1 MNTVITDTDGVCD
14 RGKVRG
20 SDTGRVFN
28 DGCDD
33 GSSGACG
40 DDDGGCC
47 GDDEHHQT

>member
-14 RGKVRG
+14 RGK
-20 SDTGRVFN
+20 GREVIWGVFS

-33 GSSGACG
+33 GSSGAY
-40 DDDGGCC
+40 DDDDDGCC